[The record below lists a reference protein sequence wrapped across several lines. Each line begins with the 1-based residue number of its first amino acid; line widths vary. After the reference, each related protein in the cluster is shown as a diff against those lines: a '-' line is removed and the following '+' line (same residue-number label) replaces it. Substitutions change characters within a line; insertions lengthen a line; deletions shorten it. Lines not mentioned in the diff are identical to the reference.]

1 MSPLPS
7 ERPETPTTFEHDVP
21 VFRDVEADV
30 DEASDVVCNVGLDI
44 GNIVVEHGE
53 IEEEEG
59 RIARFLAGGCS
70 CKLHDGTPCCTQFT
84 ASMLQEAR
92 AECRQ
97 LSREQLDMVVMGQLR
112 ALCQRDS
119 LTQRSKAR
127 NFERKRTC
135 TPFNF
140 QDHRVCRD
148 TFVFLHTMSIARLKS
163 IKQHWLEN
171 GLCPRGRPKVLPH
184 NTTKLSDIKNAV
196 RYILQYAE
204 DHTILLPGRI
214 PRNKRDDLQLLPSS
228 ITKREVW
235 HLYHSATSTGADTKA
250 VGYSLFCALWRKLT
264 PQVIVTRPMTDLCC
278 VCQRNSNLIVRAQ
291 NRPVEEKSEV
301 TMKICTY
308 IHSA

>member
-1 MSPLPS
+1 MCGCLS

-44 GNIVVEHGE
+44 GDIVVEHGE

-84 ASMLQEAR
+84 VSMLQEAR

-112 ALCQRDS
+112 VLCQRDS

-135 TPFNF
+135 TLFNF
-140 QDHRVCRD
+140 QGHRVCRD
-148 TFVFLHTMSIARLKS
+148 
-163 IKQHWLEN
+163 N
-171 GLCPRGRPKVLPH
+171 LC
-184 NTTKLSDIKNAV
+184 S
-196 RYILQYAE
+196 
-204 DHTILLPGRI
+204 
-214 PRNKRDDLQLLPSS
+214 
-228 ITKREVW
+228 
-235 HLYHSATSTGADTKA
+235 
-250 VGYSLFCALWRKLT
+250 CT
-264 PQVIVTRPMTDLCC
+264 P
-278 VCQRNSNLIVRAQ
+278 
-291 NRPVEEKSEV
+291 
-301 TMKICTY
+301 
-308 IHSA
+308 